1 MDLDGFKLINDQF
14 GHDAGDDALIGAV
27 TKINHVLRDSDFIA
41 RVGGDEFALVAHNF
55 NDSSELLILAN
66 RIIQALKEPVI
77 AIAGRDVFMGISIGI
92 AIYPDQV
99 KSIKSLISAADEA
112 MYKAKSTG
120 KNQAVLH

>member
-1 MDLDGFKLINDQF
+1 
-14 GHDAGDDALIGAV
+14 
-27 TKINHVLRDSDFIA
+27 
-41 RVGGDEFALVAHNF
+41 VGGDEFALVAHNF